1 MRDGQW
7 RSKAKDLRR
16 VWEGCGVYKL
26 GSGDRAEG
34 VVTWVG
40 WGLPYIL

>member
-1 MRDGQW
+1 MRDGHR

-26 GSGDRAEG
+26 ESEDRAEG

-40 WGLPYIL
+40 WGLLYIL